1 LTNTRNRTQDILE
14 KFEFFPIKCRIQR
27 AEAIFQANTRKRER
41 ESSSF
46 KTKVDSSARY
56 CLCAVASA
64 AALLLTSICM
74 QTPSVSSLDALEKI
88 ASRLSQR
95 FHPPAQVVFF
105 WVQTVRNVLRG
116 FETRPH
122 LLKLQPPPAPG
133 ARVVDESHHI
143 TLSATQEAQIREIFE
158 LFDTDGGG
166 TIDRREL
173 EFAMVA
179 MGFQSERPKVRK
191 GRARSGDDVMETI
204 AGDGTVTLEEFSAL
218 MKGELNGRDPLE
230 TVRLVF
236 HVLCQGEANPGGDRL
251 ITLES
256 LTIACRDLE
265 V

>member
-1 LTNTRNRTQDILE
+1 
-14 KFEFFPIKCRIQR
+14 
-27 AEAIFQANTRKRER
+27 
-41 ESSSF
+41 
-46 KTKVDSSARY
+46 
-56 CLCAVASA
+56 
-64 AALLLTSICM
+64 M
-74 QTPSVSSLDALEKI
+74 
-88 ASRLSQR
+88 
-95 FHPPAQVVFF
+95 VFF

-265 V
+265 VWSRLCSPVRSISWT